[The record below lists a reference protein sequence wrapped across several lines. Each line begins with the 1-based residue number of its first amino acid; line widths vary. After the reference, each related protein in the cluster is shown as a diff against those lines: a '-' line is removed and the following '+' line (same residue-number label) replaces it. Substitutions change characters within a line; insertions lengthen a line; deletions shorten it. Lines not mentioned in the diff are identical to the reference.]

1 MAVAALAARDM
12 PGMYAE
18 QMNQLVANTLEIYSK
33 TGLQAQLHLRLTMNL
48 LLQWLVSPIGLSAVP
63 CQSFAAQWLQNLIF
77 PMHNG
82 VNSGEFAQEIIL
94 L

>member
-33 TGLQAQLHLRLTMNL
+33 TGMQAQLHLHLTMHL
-48 LLQWLVSPIGLSAVP
+48 LLQSLVPPIGLSAVP
-63 CQSFAAQWLQNLIF
+63 CPSFAAQWLQFLIC
-77 PMHNG
+77 PMLNG
-82 VNSGEFAQEIIL
+82 ANCGELAQEIIL